1 MKYKSKITG
10 YKLKTVIVSIGV
22 VLFVAIVGVKFIYQP
37 TKEKISAIESIQKEE
52 EEKNKLLK
60 QVSKRR
66 KDVQRRRLR
75 LSKNKNASYFINQ
88 ITKLA
93 DESGIEI
100 ISIKPG
106 LFQREDYY
114 QKLPLVLEAK
124 ATYNQLG
131 EFISKLESSRQFI
144 LVEEMNLRKEEGK
157 IGSSDA
163 IKVRASLTA
172 SLFCSP
178 R

>member
-1 MKYKSKITG
+1 MRKIKYKSKIT
-10 YKLKTVIVSIGV
+10 
-22 VLFVAIVGVKFIYQP
+22 
-37 TKEKISAIESIQKEE
+37 
-52 EEKNKLLK
+52 
-60 QVSKRR
+60 
-66 KDVQRRRLR
+66 
-75 LSKNKNASYFINQ
+75 
-88 ITKLA
+88 
-93 DESGIEI
+93 
-100 ISIKPG
+100 G

-144 LVEEMNLRKEEGK
+144 LVEEMNLKKEEGK

-163 IKVRASLTA
+163 IKVRANLTV